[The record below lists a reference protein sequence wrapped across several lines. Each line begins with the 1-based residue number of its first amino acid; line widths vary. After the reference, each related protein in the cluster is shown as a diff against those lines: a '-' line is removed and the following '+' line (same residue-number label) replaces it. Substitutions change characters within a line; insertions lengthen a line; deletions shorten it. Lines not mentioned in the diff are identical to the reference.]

1 MASISA
7 TASPFTAHV
16 LAGWEPVHP
25 HIRYPVTMSLHR
37 EGANHVLFLAPM
49 NLSLLQS
56 MLPIASS
63 DQALIVTSDPWGN
76 ESLAHQTESIH
87 KRPWSTIGQ
96 LSNEVDIIHLP
107 RHSKVDTSAIHQLTP
122 IMVAPDAAVPEQWGS
137 RLAIGFNDHCHATI
151 ITPKRDII
159 RSALKGF
166 ISAYVES
173 ALGEGSRVP
182 EIPNHLQDVL
192 LAPMLPGEWTDIRVQ
207 PHRRYWTIDF
217 AHQGDVAN
225 STQWVAPAHHG
236 YWRSG
241 WSW

>member
-1 MASISA
+1 MASNPA

-37 EGANHVLFLAPM
+37 EGANYVLYLAPM

-56 MLPIASS
+56 ILPIEAS
-63 DQALIVTSDPWGN
+63 DQALIVASKNGSCGVLSPSTV
-76 ESLAHQTESIH
+76 QQ
-87 KRPWSTIGQ
+87 RPWSTIGQ
-96 LSNEVDIIHLP
+96 FNGDVDIIHLP
-107 RHSKVDTSAIHQLTP
+107 RDSSARPSDIHQLIP
-122 IMVAPDAAVPEQWGS
+122 IMAAPHAAVPVRWGS
-137 RLAIGFNDHCHATI
+137 RLAIGFNDQCHVTL
-151 ITPKRDII
+151 ITPNQDIL
-159 RSALKGF
+159 RSALNGF

-173 ALGEGSRVP
+173 ALGSGVRVP

-192 LAPMLPGEWTDIRVQ
+192 LAPMLPGEWTEIRFQ
-207 PHRRYWTIDF
+207 PHRRYWTIEF
-217 AHQGDVAN
+217 AHQGDVAHA
-225 STQWVAPAHHG
+225 TQWVAPAHHG